1 MKTKKKKD
9 GMDQPQI
16 GISGFYRVNIV
27 DPDGK
32 VVGDSGNCKN
42 VVTNLGLANY
52 IAYSFASSGGSTGV
66 GPPKY
71 MLLGSLQSS
80 HASSAVNVQGA
91 FVMNTTTAGAMALI
105 ATSAHATRGNQTDAT
120 TGHKISFL
128 ATFISSNCFSTTM
141 TLAAI
146 GMHYT
151 TNATSMMCGGSFTA
165 STIGSA
171 QNVNATY
178 DIIFSAVGTT

>member
-1 MKTKKKKD
+1 
-9 GMDQPQI
+9 
-16 GISGFYRVNIV
+16 
-27 DPDGK
+27 
-32 VVGDSGNCKN
+32 
-42 VVTNLGLANY
+42 
-52 IAYSFASSGGSTGV
+52 
-66 GPPKY
+66 
-71 MLLGSLQSS
+71 
-80 HASSAVNVQGA
+80 
-91 FVMNTTTAGAMALI
+91 MALI